1 MANVIRMADVLGR
14 RVSSGPH
21 DAIVLVAHML
31 CVRPQGVLVGCH
43 KACIER
49 STQNDEVG
57 DRNKI
62 TPEQLADAPEIFQL

>member
-1 MANVIRMADVLGR
+1 MLGR

-21 DAIVLVAHML
+21 DAMMLIPHML
-31 CVRPQGVLVGCH
+31 RLRPQAGVDAGCH

-49 STQNDEVG
+49 SLQNDEVG
-57 DRNKI
+57 DRNKV